1 MLTNEKMKVAMPA
14 HEREKHFEYLI
25 AQNPHHVLENNLGV
39 LFWFVKDDNNNCV
52 ISLFNI
58 KCF

>member
-39 LFWFVKDDNNNCV
+39 LCWFVKDDNNNYV
-52 ISLFNI
+52 LFV
-58 KCF
+58 